1 MKMTGTAIVTG
12 GSRGLGSLTVRHL
25 ASAGWKVGCISR
37 SRPSPENAVHDV
49 AYVSGDVSDFQSMNG
64 CADATLSQVGAARL
78 VICNAAVVG
87 PIGRLHETDSAG
99 FADALGVNVLGVVNT
114 IKAYWSQLQG
124 APGARVIVVS
134 GGGTGGPRP
143 MLRAP
148 AYVPSKAALVS
159 LVELLAPEF
168 AEIGASIIAVAPG
181 AVIPTDFL
189 SSVSDAKPESAGEQL
204 INEAATQRSTAA
216 GAADGYLHLLDYLLG
231 DAGIPLN
238 GTTLSGKWNTPSQLQ
253 AVVENSISANMYR
266 LRRIDGE
273 LFDER

>member
-1 MKMTGTAIVTG
+1 
-12 GSRGLGSLTVRHL
+12 
-25 ASAGWKVGCISR
+25 
-37 SRPSPENAVHDV
+37 
-49 AYVSGDVSDFQSMNG
+49 
-64 CADATLSQVGAARL
+64 
-78 VICNAAVVG
+78 
-87 PIGRLHETDSAG
+87 
-99 FADALGVNVLGVVNT
+99 
-114 IKAYWSQLQG
+114 
-124 APGARVIVVS
+124 
-134 GGGTGGPRP
+134 

-204 INEAATQRSTAA
+204 INEAATQRAA
-216 GAADGYLHLLDYLLG
+216 AASAADGYLHLLDYLLG

-253 AVVENSISANMYR
+253 AVVENSVSANMYR